1 MEMCVSFHFE
11 SLARAFTTSIFL
23 YMLVRYVLHI
33 NLCLQRNEQSEKEK
47 RLESENVK
55 FKSMLQFKE
64 LELEQMKEELRRKDA
79 KVRPSSV
86 RTRLGSQQ

>member
-1 MEMCVSFHFE
+1 
-11 SLARAFTTSIFL
+11 
-23 YMLVRYVLHI
+23 MLGRYVLHY

-86 RTRLGSQQ
+86 RTPLGSQQ